1 VVWSRGMPTTVQ
13 VGARSRNPAPPPA
26 GGGGSP
32 RFGRDGRAGA
42 SGGRGWHPGSMTD
55 AVRQGMGHGPHLADD
70 GCRVPGRIR
79 PPRWTFALA
88 GSRVRMSVGMAAWV
102 VVAAA
107 LPVWRPALPLVWAPL
122 VVVLGAAA
130 STLVHEGAHAWVAHV
145 LGYRVDWVVVGGLV
159 GVTAYEGRDDRPLE
173 RAAVALAGPA
183 ASAALVL
190 ALLAGQA
197 VLDPTGLAGLVAE
210 AAIGLNALALAAN
223 LVPVGGTDGA
233 LLVRAVVQHRRNG
246 RTAPAVAAAAQHS

>member
-1 VVWSRGMPTTVQ
+1 M
-13 VGARSRNPAPPPA
+13 A
-26 GGGGSP
+26 
-32 RFGRDGRAGA
+32 
-42 SGGRGWHPGSMTD
+42 D
-55 AVRQGMGHGPHLADD
+55 AVRQGVGQGSYPAHD
-70 GCRVPGRIR
+70 GRRAPGRVR
-79 PPRWTFALA
+79 PPRWTFALV
-88 GSRVRMSVGMAAWV
+88 GSRVRMSAGMAVWL
-102 VVAAA
+102 VAATA

-122 VVVLGAAA
+122 AVVLGAAA
-130 STLVHEGAHAWVAHV
+130 STLVHEGAHAWVAHA

-197 VLDPTGLAGLVAE
+197 VLDPTGLASVVAE

-233 LLVRAVVQHRRNG
+233 LLVRAVVEHRRAG
-246 RTAPAVAAAAQHS
+246 SAAAAVAAAVQRS